1 MCGFIGVVSKEK
13 IDNTLLLES
22 NKIQICRGPD
32 ELNNFSK
39 TITFDGSESSY
50 NSAFIF
56 NRLAIQDLTFTGS
69 QPMYSDKYNTLIL
82 FNGEIFNHNE
92 LREMLK
98 KEEVSFDSDS
108 SDTEVLLMG
117 LSKYGESFIKKVIGQ
132 FSIFFIDYDKNIFL
146 LIRDRLG
153 QKPLFVF
160 EDDKDVVFST
170 NLKSLAK
177 YSNES
182 EISEESI
189 IDYIEYGVVPSP
201 NTIFKNI
208 KKLEPGEL
216 YKYQLT
222 ETLFNKQQY
231 TYWNPQEYID
241 EKKYSNDVFFNLVRD
256 AIELRA
262 DADVPVA
269 SFLSGGLDSTYI
281 VKTLNELKK
290 KNQAYTV
297 SFNNQKYDEKK
308 WAQIVTKKLNINSK
322 IIDFKLEDIEKEVQ
336 NAISSLDEPYS
347 DPSLIPSFLITSKI
361 ADDFKV
367 AISGDGGDEIFIG
380 YERIFRT
387 LNGRKYSN
395 LIIQTIFNCYPY
407 LFGTGTRILS
417 RSNKKS
423 AAYKSFLSDFKLK
436 KKIFSKKTG
445 NFDLS
450 DLWITDTSDLKN
462 CLMSDFKFFLSEMML
477 LKIDRTS
484 MANSLE
490 VRSPFVD
497 HRIIEYILSVN
508 LEEYLK
514 IGRKALLKDAL
525 KDTFSS
531 DFINRKKMGFVFDI
545 ENWIFDSKDVANTIS
560 EGYIKNNLSENI
572 LKNLTRFRTKVNAQ
586 RLWKIY
592 IFEKYLSEY
601 NSKS

>member
-13 IDNTLLLES
+13 IDDTHLLES

-32 ELNNFSK
+32 ELKKFSK
-39 TITFDGSESSY
+39 KITFEATESSY
-50 NSAFIF
+50 NSTFIF
-56 NRLAIQDLTFTGS
+56 NRLAIQDLTFMGS
-69 QPMYSDKYNTLIL
+69 QPMYSDKFNTLLL

-98 KEEVSFDSDS
+98 KEEISFDSNS

-117 LSKYGESFIKKVIGQ
+117 LSIYGESFIEKVIGQ
-132 FSIFFIDYDKNIFL
+132 FSIFFIDYDKNILL

-160 EDDKDVVFST
+160 EDDKDIVFGT
-170 NLKSLAK
+170 NLKSLAT
-177 YSNES
+177 YTNTF

-189 IDYIEYGVVPSP
+189 IDYIEYGIVPSP

-208 KKLEPGEL
+208 KKLQPGEL

-222 ETLFNKQQY
+222 ESHFNKQQY
-231 TYWNPQEYID
+231 TYWKPEDFID
-241 EKKYSNDVFFNLVRD
+241 EKKFSNDVFFDLVRD

-281 VKTLNELKK
+281 VKTLNDLKK

-297 SFNNQKYDEKK
+297 SFDNQKYDEKK

-395 LIIQTIFNCYPY
+395 LLIQMLFNYYPY
-407 LFGTGTRILS
+407 FFGTGNKILS

-423 AAYKSFLSDFKLK
+423 EAYKSFLSDFKLR
-436 KKIFSKKTG
+436 KKIFSNKTG
-445 NFDLS
+445 NFNIS
-450 DLWITDTSDLKN
+450 DLWITDKSELKN
-462 CLMSDFKFFLSEMML
+462 CLLSDFKFYLSEMML

-508 LEEYLK
+508 LEKYLET
-514 IGRKALLKDAL
+514 GRKSLLKDAL
-525 KDTFSS
+525 KHTFSS

-545 ENWIFDSKDVANTIS
+545 ENWIFDSKDVANTID
-560 EGYIKNNLSENI
+560 EGYIKNNLSKNI

-592 IFEKYLSEY
+592 IFEKYLSEH
-601 NSKS
+601 NS

>member
-13 IDNTLLLES
+13 IDDTHLLES

-32 ELNNFSK
+32 ELKKFSK
-39 TITFDGSESSY
+39 KITFEATESSY
-50 NSAFIF
+50 NSTFIF
-56 NRLAIQDLTFTGS
+56 NRLAIQDLTFMGS
-69 QPMYSDKYNTLIL
+69 QPMYSDKFNTLLL

-98 KEEVSFDSDS
+98 KEEISFKSNT

-117 LSKYGESFIKKVIGQ
+117 LSIYGESFIEKVIGQ
-132 FSIFFIDYDKNIFL
+132 FSIFFIDYDKNILL

-160 EDDKDVVFST
+160 EDDKDIVFGT
-170 NLKSLAK
+170 NLKSLAT
-177 YSNES
+177 YTNTF

-189 IDYIEYGVVPSP
+189 IDYIEYGIVPSP

-208 KKLEPGEL
+208 KKLQPGEL

-222 ETLFNKQQY
+222 ESHFNKQQY
-231 TYWNPQEYID
+231 TYWKPEDFID
-241 EKKYSNDVFFNLVRD
+241 EKKFSNDVFFDLVRD
-256 AIELRA
+256 AIGLRA

-281 VKTLNELKK
+281 VKTLNDLKK
-290 KNQAYTV
+290 KNQPYTV
-297 SFNNQKYDEKK
+297 SFDNQKYDEKK

-336 NAISSLDEPYS
+336 IAISSLDEPYS

-395 LIIQTIFNCYPY
+395 LLIQMLFNYYPY
-407 LFGTGTRILS
+407 FFGTGNKILS

-423 AAYKSFLSDFKLK
+423 EAYKSFLSDFKLK
-436 KKIFSKKTG
+436 KKIFSNKTG
-445 NFDLS
+445 NFNIS
-450 DLWITDTSDLKN
+450 DLWITDKSELKN
-462 CLMSDFKFFLSEMML
+462 CLLSDFKFYLSEMML

-508 LEEYLK
+508 LEKYLEN
-514 IGRKALLKDAL
+514 GRKSLLKDAL
-525 KDTFSS
+525 KHTFSS

-545 ENWIFDSKDVANTIS
+545 ENWIFDSKDVANTID
-560 EGYIKNNLSENI
+560 EGYIKNNLSKNI

-592 IFEKYLSEY
+592 IFEKYLSEH
-601 NSKS
+601 NS

>member
-13 IDNTLLLES
+13 IDDTHLLES

-32 ELNNFSK
+32 ELKKFSK
-39 TITFDGSESSY
+39 KITFEATESSY
-50 NSAFIF
+50 NSTFIF
-56 NRLAIQDLTFTGS
+56 NRLAIQDLTFMGS
-69 QPMYSDKYNTLIL
+69 QPMYSDKFNTLLL

-98 KEEVSFDSDS
+98 KEEISFDSNS

-117 LSKYGESFIKKVIGQ
+117 LSIYGESFIEKVIGQ
-132 FSIFFIDYDKNIFL
+132 FSIFFIDYDKNILL

-160 EDDKDVVFST
+160 EDDKDIVFGT
-170 NLKSLAK
+170 NLKSLAT
-177 YSNES
+177 YTNTF

-189 IDYIEYGVVPSP
+189 IDYIEYGIVPSP

-208 KKLEPGEL
+208 KKLQPGEL

-222 ETLFNKQQY
+222 ESHFNKQQY
-231 TYWNPQEYID
+231 TYWKPEDFID
-241 EKKYSNDVFFNLVRD
+241 EKKFSNDVFFDLVRD

-281 VKTLNELKK
+281 VKTLNDLKK

-297 SFNNQKYDEKK
+297 SFDNQKYDEKK

-322 IIDFKLEDIEKEVQ
+322 IIDLKLEDIEKEVQ

-395 LIIQTIFNCYPY
+395 LLIQMLFNYYPY
-407 LFGTGTRILS
+407 FFGTGNKILS

-423 AAYKSFLSDFKLK
+423 EAYKSFLSDFKLR
-436 KKIFSKKTG
+436 KKIFSNKTG
-445 NFDLS
+445 NFNIS
-450 DLWITDTSDLKN
+450 DLWITDKSELKN
-462 CLMSDFKFFLSEMML
+462 CLLSDFKFYLSEMML

-508 LEEYLK
+508 LEKYLET
-514 IGRKALLKDAL
+514 GRKSLLKDAL
-525 KDTFSS
+525 KHTFSS

-545 ENWIFDSKDVANTIS
+545 ENWIFDSKDVANTID
-560 EGYIKNNLSENI
+560 EGYIKNNLSKNI

-592 IFEKYLSEY
+592 IFEKYLSEH
-601 NSKS
+601 NS